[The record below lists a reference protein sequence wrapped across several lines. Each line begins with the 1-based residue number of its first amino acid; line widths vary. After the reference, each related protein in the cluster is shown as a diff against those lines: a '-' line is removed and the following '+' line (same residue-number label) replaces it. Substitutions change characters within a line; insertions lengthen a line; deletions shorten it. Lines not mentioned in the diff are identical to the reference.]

1 MSAFPVPNSGHPT
14 STAPQLHLGARRV
27 SCQIVPTFDG
37 LDHVRDQWDKLTAE
51 VGSRIYLTYDWCKVW
66 WAYYGK
72 ARQAR
77 IFLFH
82 EAERLVGVVPMFI
95 DDVRLGPARLRLGKI
110 MGSDFTQAICDLS
123 VCTPWVEAVIDE
135 ILEQLIVEDGCD
147 AIVFGPMLQ
156 GSDRID
162 AVRTVAQERSNLVS
176 VYRERVVTQ
185 QTTIELPRST
195 QGYLNSLSK
204 NQRFNLRKG
213 WRRLTDDHEVDVAV
227 VTEPVEAATEFSEF
241 VRMHTKQWQ
250 ANGMLGHFEDWPGA
264 EDFNRSIVEAM
275 SKSGRVRFLHMR
287 ADDHVV
293 ARQFSLVLGDTCY
306 CRLAARSVQHGW
318 DKYGIGRLS
327 LLKLFEHLIQ
337 EGIRQVDVGTGTY
350 EYKLRLG
357 GEEHNVRSILVVRNR
372 RSARHRARIF
382 CAMADV
388 IDRLYYRLWYCRVA
402 PRLSGR
408 HGPLWTKWIRSR
420 V

>member
-1 MSAFPVPNSGHPT
+1 MSALPSSNLRYADSD
-14 STAPQLHLGARRV
+14 APQLRLGARRV
-27 SCQIVPTFDG
+27 SVQIVRSFDG
-37 LDHVRDQWDKLTAE
+37 LDHFRDQWDELAAE

-66 WAYYGK
+66 WEHYGG

-110 MGSDFTQAICDLS
+110 MGSDFTQAICDLP
-123 VCTPWVEAVIDE
+123 VCTPWAEAVIDE
-135 ILEQLIVEDGCD
+135 ILEQLIAKDGCD

-156 GSDRID
+156 GSDRIN
-162 AVRTVAQERSNLVS
+162 AVRTAARERTDLVS
-176 VYRERVVTQ
+176 VYRDRVVTQ
-185 QTTIELPRST
+185 QITVELPGST
-195 QGYLNSLSK
+195 QGYLSSLSK

-213 WRRLTDDHEVDVAV
+213 WRRLTDDHDVDVAV
-227 VTEPVEAATEFSEF
+227 VTEPAEVAKEFDDF
-241 VRMHTKQWQ
+241 VQMHTKQWQ
-250 ANGMLGHFEDWPGA
+250 AKGMLGHFEDWPGA
-264 EDFNRSIVEAM
+264 EAFNRSVVEVM
-275 SKSGRVRFLHMR
+275 SKMNRVRLLRVR

-293 ARQFSLVLGDTCY
+293 ARQFSLVFGNSCY
-306 CRLAARSVQHGW
+306 CRLAARSVHRSW

-327 LLKLFEHLIQ
+327 LLKLFERLI
-337 EGIRQVDVGTGTY
+337 EEDVRQVDVGTGQY

-357 GEEHNVRSILVVRNR
+357 GEEHNVRSILVVCNR
-372 RSARHRARIF
+372 RSVRHRARIF
-382 CAMADV
+382 CTLADV
-388 IDRLYYRLWYCRVA
+388 IDRFYYRLWYCRIA

-408 HGPLWTKWIRSR
+408 HGPLWTKWVRSR